1 MGTLNR
7 SETSASV
14 FVDRVGVELKRAERY
29 RIFISLII
37 FDVSFIESFFPD
49 KSSSVKTELAET
61 VGKHIRAIDDIS
73 YLGSG
78 KLGLLLP
85 ETTRQGAEIA
95 SRRITEVVKTKLS
108 EMNNS
113 KRFDQIISLEMASYP
128 DAAGAKSIDDFL
140 REYTD
145 LNMN

>member
-1 MGTLNR
+1 MNR

-37 FDVSFIESFFPD
+37 FDLSFIESFSPD
-49 KSSSVKTELAET
+49 SGVSVKTELAET
-61 VGKHIRAIDDIS
+61 VGKHIRAIDDVS
-73 YLGSG
+73 FLGPT

-95 SRRITEVVKTKLS
+95 SRRIAELVRAKLS
-108 EMNNS
+108 EMNNNEQ
-113 KRFDQIISLEMASYP
+113 FDKIISLEMASYP
-128 DAAGAKSIDDFL
+128 DAAGAKSIADFL
-140 REYTD
+140 RECAD
-145 LNMN
+145 SSMN